1 MVSSSSFPHFATS
14 QTEASLR
21 RAETAR
27 PIEGIEEKHQIRL
40 QKATESVLKCVQ
52 SKLVNYEQRL
62 TDMHLQYRQKIQEN
76 TMLEAK
82 VKALD
87 EDRKRLLKSI
97 QTLQSTT
104 DKFSKSAENSK
115 MNLNLKLQA
124 FASLKKVRKRLIN
137 DYEYKYL
144 DKFCK

>member
-1 MVSSSSFPHFATS
+1 M
-14 QTEASLR
+14 
-21 RAETAR
+21 
-27 PIEGIEEKHQIRL
+27 
-40 QKATESVLKCVQ
+40 Q

-124 FASLKKVRKRLIN
+124 FASLKKVRKQTSYL
-137 DYEYKYL
+137 KYNE
-144 DKFCK
+144 KNNQ